1 VIKMNLIDIIEDFKR
16 ARGVN
21 RYVHMQR
28 IREYVKGTNI
38 LIVLEQ
44 IKRIDEPTDLNI
56 LLGVGMR
63 GVLWKAVVGRQAYL
77 EGVS

>member
-1 VIKMNLIDIIEDFKR
+1 MKLSDLIDDFKR
-16 ARGVN
+16 ARGVS

-28 IREYVKGTNI
+28 IREYVKETDLLI
-38 LIVLEQ
+38 LLNE
-44 IKRIDEPTDLNI
+44 IKRIDTTEDLNI

-63 GVLWKAVVGRQAYL
+63 GAIWKAVVGRQAYL